1 MTKKRI
7 VKQVSFKQS
16 EDDLLKYLE
25 DNNLLD
31 NFSYYVKSLIRKDM
45 NNSTGPVKEIERIE
59 KKEVKKKRNI
69 DFEF

>member
-45 NNSTGPVKEIERIE
+45 INSTGPVKEIERIE

>member
-45 NNSTGPVKEIERIE
+45 NNLTGPVKKIERIE

>member
-1 MTKKRI
+1 M
-7 VKQVSFKQS
+7 SFKQS

-45 NNSTGPVKEIERIE
+45 INSTGPVKEIERIE